1 MLYLLKSRKPRYKAF
16 LASNSLCPTV
26 AACPAV
32 KRLIVFKEP
41 DMDVFVYGKRQTLPE
56 GFEEFVTVS
65 DTAVVS
71 IDLHQGHLADTE
83 DCPCPA
89 PRAREVVDGVN
100 RFHVAARALHVPI
113 IHVKSV
119 LRRDGSDD
127 INGLKSAWRFVF
139 PLYVGP
145 IPNSDQHALQGSR
158 WTQFVTEIAQS
169 DHVVET
175 KKRLSAFYPT
185 DLDFLLRNMDVKRI
199 VLNGCMTDCCILNAA
214 FDASN
219 LGYRVTVAQ
228 DLVRGTNAEM
238 EAAALK
244 MISLHIGLVA
254 ESSDL
259 IEEWRRQI
267 ERGQAPLAQMQEKVA
282 SV

>member
-1 MLYLLKSRKPRYKAF
+1 
-16 LASNSLCPTV
+16 
-26 AACPAV
+26 
-32 KRLIVFKEP
+32 
-41 DMDVFVYGKRQTLPE
+41 MDVFVYGKRRALPAD
-56 GFEEFVTVS
+56 FDEFLTVS
-65 DTAVVS
+65 DTAIVS
-71 IDLHQGHLADTE
+71 IDLHQGHLADTP

-100 RFHVAARALHVPI
+100 RFHAAARALGVPV

-127 INGLKSAWRFVF
+127 VNGVKSAWRFVF

-145 IPNSDQHALQGSR
+145 IPNSDQHAIQGSR
-158 WTQFVTEIAQS
+158 WTQFVTEVAPS

-185 DLDFLLRNMDVKRI
+185 DLDFLLRNMGVKRLA
-199 VLNGCMTDCCILNAA
+199 LNGCMTDCCILNSA

-228 DLVRGTNAEM
+228 DLVRGTNADM
-238 EAAALK
+238 EDAALK
-244 MISLHIGLVA
+244 MISLHIGLVV
-254 ESSDL
+254 ESRDL
-259 IEEWRRQI
+259 VEEWRRQI
-267 ERGQAPLAQMQEKVA
+267 EHGQAPPARVREKVA